1 MKATSTIL
9 RGGFLLA
16 TLCRVLVPVANA
28 ELVGFWKFDGDTND
42 SSSKANN
49 GSLEGGA
56 TFSDD
61 IPTSVAVGKSLDVQ
75 GGHVLVPH
83 SDSLSITSAITI
95 AAWVKPIGSIQ
106 WDGILAK
113 NPSDGSPSNHAGNY
127 ELRIDNGTRVLNFL
141 FQQGGVADTMGVAG
155 VDAIVESEVWSHVA
169 VTASLETGTIS
180 YFINGELAFESFG
193 ALNIA
198 EFPVNS
204 GPLYI
209 GSRAD
214 LFTGFDGLVDE
225 IKLYNEA
232 LSAEAIR
239 DEFLGKAIR
248 LSATVLPST
257 LPTGGTVA
265 TISKNNPVAGETY
278 SFALVAGTG
287 STDNGKFTIAGAELK
302 TGSHNFAGDADGT
315 QYSIR
320 IRTTAQPSG
329 QSSEDI
335 FLLTLSSDTDEDALP
350 DAWELTY
357 AASLTVLSGLN
368 NKDTDGDGL
377 TDANEFTLTRTTFPR
392 IDPTKADTDADG
404 LNDGAEIAGAAPR
417 GPTDPTDSDTDGD
430 ALLDG
435 VETATGLFVSASNT
449 GSDPLKRDTDED
461 GSPDGFEVS
470 KGSNPVDPN
479 SRPAVKVVALW
490 RFDNGDGSD
499 SSGNGHHGE
508 LMAEPAFSPD
518 TPGPLAGGQAI
529 NLFGGSHVQVPHD
542 PGLDMVSALSITAWV
557 KPEGEVQW
565 DGIIAKN
572 PSAGSGA
579 NQAGNYELRI
589 ENNGRFLHFLH
600 QQGRVDDTAFHQGQS
615 AIVSPD
621 VWTHVA
627 VTADAA
633 GSGDVLFYL
642 NGELVDQ
649 LPGIIL
655 VKEFPVNE
663 NSLIIGSRADLFTG
677 FDGYLD
683 DVALYDGVLTQA
695 QIAAISQGDY
705 SSVGLGAPPAPAPV
719 LSIVPAPD
727 NKVTVSWPA
736 DVTGWGLKSSK
747 TLTVGSWSPV
757 PNVVGNSVTET
768 VDGLKFYRL
777 EK

>member
-1 MKATSTIL
+1 MSPLHTTV
-9 RGGFLLA
+9 RGTFLMA
-16 TLCRVLVPVANA
+16 ALCSFLIPVTNA
-28 ELVGFWKFDGDTND
+28 ELVGYWKFDSDTND
-42 SSSKANN
+42 SSPKGNN
-49 GSLEGGA
+49 GSLEGAA

-61 IPTSVAVGKSLDVQ
+61 IPTTVAIGKSLDVQ

-95 AAWVKPIGSIQ
+95 AAWVKPIGSLQ

-127 ELRIDNGTRVLNFL
+127 ELRIDNGTRALNFL
-141 FQQGGVADTMGVAG
+141 FQQGGVADTVGVVG
-155 VDAIVESEVWSHVA
+155 VDAIVESEVWSHIA
-169 VTASLETGTIS
+169 VTASIETGTIS
-180 YFINGELAFESFG
+180 YYLNGELVFESFG
-193 ALNIA
+193 AVGIP
-198 EFPVNS
+198 EFPINT

-209 GSRAD
+209 GTRAD
-214 LFTGFDGLVDE
+214 LFTGFDGLLDE
-225 IKLYNEA
+225 VKLYSEA
-232 LSAEAIR
+232 LSPEAVR
-239 DEFLGKAIR
+239 DEFQGMAIR
-248 LSATVLPST
+248 LSASVLPST
-257 LPTGGTVA
+257 LPAGGTVA
-265 TISKNNPVAGETY
+265 TIAKNNPVAGETY
-278 SFALVAGTG
+278 TFALVAGAG

-302 TGSHNFAGDADGT
+302 TGAHNFAGDANGT

-320 IRTTAQPSG
+320 IRTTAQPSA
-329 QSSEDI
+329 QSFEDT

-377 TDANEFTLTRTTFPR
+377 TDANEFTLSRTTFPR
-392 IDPTKADTDADG
+392 IDPTKADTDGDG
-404 LNDGAEIAGAAPR
+404 LNDGPEIAGAAPR
-417 GPTDPTDSDTDGD
+417 GPTDPTNSDTDGD
-430 ALLDG
+430 SLLDG

-449 GSDPLKRDTDED
+449 GTDPLKRDTDED
-461 GSPDGFEVS
+461 GVPDGFEVA

-479 SRPAVKVVALW
+479 SRPQVKVVALY
-490 RFDNGDGSD
+490 RFDNADGSD

-508 LMAEPAFSPD
+508 LMADPIFTPD
-518 TPGPLAGGQAI
+518 TPEPLAGGQAI
-529 NLFGGSHVQVPHD
+529 NLFAGSHVLVPHD
-542 PGLDMVSALSITAWV
+542 PGLDMVAALSITAWV

-565 DGIIAKN
+565 DGILAKN
-572 PSAGSGA
+572 PSSGSGA
-579 NQAGNYELRI
+579 NHAGNYELRI
-589 ENNGRFLHFLH
+589 ENGGRFLHFLH

-615 AIVSPD
+615 AIVPSD
-621 VWTHVA
+621 VWTHIA

-633 GSGDVLFYL
+633 GSGNVLFYL
-642 NGELVDQ
+642 NGELAEERT
-649 LPGIIL
+649 GIIQ

-663 NSLIIGSRADLFTG
+663 NPLYIGSRADLFTG

-695 QIAAISQGDY
+695 QIAAIAQGDY
-705 SSVGLGAPPAPAPV
+705 SSVGVGGPPAATPV
-719 LSIVPAPD
+719 LSIAPAPD

-736 DVTGWGLKSSK
+736 DVTGWSLKSSK
-747 TLTVGSWSPV
+747 TLGAASWALV

-768 VDGLKFYRL
+768 VDGVTFYRL